1 MDDESSGFVQQIA
14 SKASRRLR
22 AQSAGVESSWSGLG
36 TLGVVGWSVAAPT
49 LLGGFLGVWL
59 DKHHPGGHSWT
70 LALLGAGLALGCA
83 NAWFWV
89 AQQHTAIVQQ
99 IDGPK

>member
-1 MDDESSGFVQQIA
+1 MDDESSGFAQQIG

-22 AQSAGVESSWSGLG
+22 AQRAGIESTWSGLG
-36 TLGVVGWSVAAPT
+36 TLGVIGWSVAAPT

-59 DKHHPGGHSWT
+59 DKHYPGGHSWT
-70 LALLGAGLALGCA
+70 LALLGAGLSLGCA

-89 AQQHTAIVQQ
+89 AQQHAAILQHS
-99 IDGPK
+99 DGPK